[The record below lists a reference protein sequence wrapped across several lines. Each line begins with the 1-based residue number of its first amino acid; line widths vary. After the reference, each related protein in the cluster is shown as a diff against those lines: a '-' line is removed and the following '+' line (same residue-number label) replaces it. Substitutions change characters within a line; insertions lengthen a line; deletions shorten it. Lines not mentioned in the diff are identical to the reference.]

1 MPLQNGRKEF
11 KVKKL
16 KELLWFVIPFL
27 FLSGISIVFII
38 PVNNA
43 FIGVSNYLRLL
54 VNDPLFLKALRN
66 TFILPIILSIIVCL
80 MYKLVSTFIKI
91 QLSRKTEYI
100 ILFLLSLVPPV
111 IYTLILTHAFNIV
124 HNTVHAFQVG
134 IIVTFIFW
142 LAESVK
148 EIISKHFFNKSDEG
162 RE

>member
-1 MPLQNGRKEF
+1 M
-11 KVKKL
+11 KKL

-54 VNDPLFLKALRN
+54 VNDSLFLKALRN

-80 MYKLVSTFIKI
+80 IYKLVSTFIKI

-100 ILFLLSLVPPV
+100 ILFLLSLVPPI
-111 IYTLILTHAFNIV
+111 IYMLILTHAFNIV
-124 HNTVHAFQVG
+124 HNTVH
-134 IIVTFIFW
+134 T
-142 LAESVK
+142 
-148 EIISKHFFNKSDEG
+148 
-162 RE
+162 

>member
-1 MPLQNGRKEF
+1 M
-11 KVKKL
+11 KKL

-66 TFILPIILSIIVCL
+66 TFISPIILSIILCL
-80 MYKLVSTFIKI
+80 IYKLVSTFIKI

-100 ILFLLSLVPPV
+100 ILFLLSLLTTV
-111 IYTLILTHAFNIV
+111 IYMLILTHAFNIL
-124 HNTVHAFQVG
+124 HNTVHAFQIG

-148 EIISKHFFNKSDEG
+148 DIIRNRFSNKPYEE